1 LSFVADKSGNLKL
14 AYNQD
19 NKPFLMYQ
27 DVLQNLLYKLDE
39 VSSKGDEIVRAKRKA
54 VVVKIQDTLDALD
67 RFAADQESEL
77 TESGSA
83 LADESSNAE

>member
-1 LSFVADKSGNLKL
+1 
-14 AYNQD
+14 D

-27 DVLQNLLYKLDE
+27 DVLQKLLYKLDE
-39 VSSKGDEIVRAKRKA
+39 VSSKGEEIVRAKRKA
-54 VVVKIQDTLDALD
+54 VVVKIQNTLDALD